1 MEPASRQSVQ
11 VNALGI
17 PLPPGLFENDQRLS
31 EEKALALYRKI
42 VEKLAQEREA
52 EHEKQAREKKEK
64 EKRLENLLKQNPTDT
79 FTNAVVQIM
88 NDHSKRK
95 ANNQKQST
103 TLKDRL
109 SRHRGQSA

>member
-88 NDHSKRK
+88 NDHSKRN

-103 TLKDRL
+103 TLNDRL